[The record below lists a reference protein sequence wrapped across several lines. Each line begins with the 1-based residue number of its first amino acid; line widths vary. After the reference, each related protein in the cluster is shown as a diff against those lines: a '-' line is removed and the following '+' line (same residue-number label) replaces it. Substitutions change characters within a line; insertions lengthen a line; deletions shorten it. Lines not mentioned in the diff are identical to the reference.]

1 MSLKFQTQVLIVGGG
16 ATGTGL
22 ARDLALRG
30 VHCILA
36 EKGDINAGASGSNHG
51 LLHSGARYVSTDP
64 AVARECR
71 EENVLLKRLVPH
83 CIEDTGGLFVAIEGD
98 DERYVADFPHMCAR
112 CGIPVNSLDISEAL
126 ELEPALSEK
135 VIAAYQVEDASIDP
149 FKLSLENSSQA
160 QELGSKLLQHTK
172 IVEFKKSR
180 NRIESAHLKD
190 TKTGEEIIVE
200 PEQVVNACGAWAG
213 EVAAL
218 AGVSIDIIY
227 SKGSLLVTDRRIT
240 KRVVNRLRSPAD
252 GDILVPGGTVSILG
266 TTSMRIDSLEQ
277 VRPTVAEID
286 LIVEEGAAMLPVMES
301 ARYIRAYAGVRPL
314 LKPESEANDRS
325 VSRGFT
331 LLDHIQ
337 DGIENFAT
345 IPGGKLTT
353 YRFMAEKTA
362 DLVCKRMGITDPCLT
377 RTEPLPSTP
386 AGMWTEPG
394 LGPRLWIKG
403 GGPENHPLCECE
415 ILPKSVIDS
424 VIGSIQK
431 QGDELDLRAIGLRSR
446 MGKGSC
452 QGTFCGE
459 RVTAHLY
466 ERGDFSADE
475 GLTHLKSFLRERWK
489 GERLVLWDA
498 QLIQAEFK
506 EALYCGLLGLES

>member
-1 MSLKFQTQVLIVGGG
+1 MSHKFQTQVLIVGGG

-30 VHCILA
+30 VQCILA
-36 EKGDINAGASGSNHG
+36 EKGDINDGASGSNHG
-51 LLHSGARYVSTDP
+51 LLHSGGRYVSTDP

-71 EENVLLKRLVPH
+71 EENVLLKRLAPH

-98 DERYVADFPHMCAR
+98 DESYVADFPHMCAR
-112 CGIPVNSLDISEAL
+112 CGIPVNSMDISEAL

-135 VIAAYQVEDASIDP
+135 AIAAYQVEDASINP
-149 FKLSLENSSQA
+149 FKLSLENISQA
-160 QELGSKLLQHTK
+160 QELGTRLLQHTK

-180 NRIESAHLKD
+180 NRIESALLKD

-218 AGVSIDIIY
+218 AGVSIDSLY

-240 KRVVNRLRSPAD
+240 KRVINRLRSPAD

-266 TTSMRIDSLEQ
+266 TTSMRIDSLGQ
-277 VRPTVAEID
+277 VRPTIAEVD
-286 LIVEEGAAMLPVMES
+286 LIVEEGAAMLPALDFV
-301 ARYIRAYAGVRPL
+301 RYIRAYAGVRPL
-314 LKPESEANDRS
+314 LKPESEDNDRS

-331 LLDHIQ
+331 LLDHIK
-337 DGIENFAT
+337 DGIENLAT
-345 IPGGKLTT
+345 ILGGKLTT

-362 DLVCKRMGITDPCLT
+362 DLVCERMGITDPCLT

-403 GGPENHPLCECE
+403 SGPENQPLCECE
-415 ILPKSVIDS
+415 ILSKSIIDS

-431 QGDELDLRAIGLRSR
+431 NGDKLDLQAISLRSR

-452 QGTFCGE
+452 QGTLCGE

-489 GERLVLWDA
+489 GEGPVLWDA

-506 EALYCGLLGLES
+506 EALYCGLLGLEL

>member
-1 MSLKFQTQVLIVGGG
+1 MTHQFQTQVLIVGGG

-30 VHCILA
+30 VQCILA

-64 AVARECR
+64 SVARECR
-71 EENVLLKRLVPH
+71 EENVLLKRLAPH

-98 DERYVADFPHMCAR
+98 DEGYVADFPHMCAR
-112 CGIPVNSLDISEAL
+112 CGIPVNSLDIREAL
-126 ELEPALSEK
+126 ELEPALSDK
-135 VIAAYQVEDASIDP
+135 VIAAYHVEDAVIDP
-149 FKLSLENSSQA
+149 FKLSLENISQA
-160 QELGSKLLQHTK
+160 RESGAILLQHTE
-172 IVEFKKSR
+172 IVAFEKDET
-180 NRIESAHLKD
+180 RIQSAHLKN

-213 EVAAL
+213 DVAAL
-218 AGVSIDIIY
+218 AGVSIGMLY

-266 TTSMRIDSLEQ
+266 TTSIRIDALGE
-277 VRPTVAEID
+277 VRPTIAEVD
-286 LIVEEGAAMLPVMES
+286 LIVEEGSAMFPALDS
-301 ARYIRAYAGVRPL
+301 ARYIRAYTGVRPL
-314 LKPESEANDRS
+314 LNPESEDNDRS

-331 LLDHIQ
+331 ILDHIQ
-337 DGIENFAT
+337 DGIENFTT
-345 IPGGKLTT
+345 ITGGKLTT

-362 DLVCKRMGITDPCLT
+362 DLVCERMGITDSCLT
-377 RTEPLPSTP
+377 RTESLPSTT
-386 AGMWTEPG
+386 AGMWTDPG
-394 LGPRLWIKG
+394 VGPKLWING
-403 GGPENHPLCECE
+403 SGPENQPLCECE
-415 ILPKSVIDS
+415 ILPKSIIDS

-466 ERGDFSADE
+466 ARGDLSADE

-489 GERLVLWDA
+489 GECPVLWDA

-506 EALYCGLLGLES
+506 EALYCGLSGLER